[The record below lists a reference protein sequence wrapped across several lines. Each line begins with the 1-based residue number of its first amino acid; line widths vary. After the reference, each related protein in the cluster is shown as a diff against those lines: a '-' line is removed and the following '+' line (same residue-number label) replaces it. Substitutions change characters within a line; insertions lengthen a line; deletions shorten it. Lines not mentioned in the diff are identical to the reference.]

1 MIKTDKNYRMPKTI
15 KRRLALAKYP
25 NKDVRNAWKK
35 AMIDADIIWKTTEFA
50 VVFK

>member
-15 KRRLALAKYP
+15 KRPLALGRFPSKQ
-25 NKDVRNAWKK
+25 VRDSWKK
-35 AMIDADIIWKTTEFA
+35 AMIEADVTWKTTEFA